1 MIAPMRTKAQGL
13 VSSVKWIEETYGR
26 TALDDVSRACSPEVR
41 ARLSSAIAIEWLP
54 IREVVELATHAD
66 RILGTGTGK
75 LAESLGE
82 AGARASL
89 RGPILRAVF
98 YLGRP
103 EFLIRKVTS
112 VWRQYNDQGQMHVR
126 AFETN
131 RATFELTDVDES
143 YVIFCALL
151 TGWFRE
157 LARATGI
164 VAPGVRHTE
173 CRARGEARCMW
184 EIRWAETED
193 A

>member
-1 MIAPMRTKAQGL
+1 L
-13 VSSVKWIEETYGR
+13 VSSVKWIEETYGKA
-26 TALDDVSRACSPEVR
+26 ALEDVARACSPEVR

-66 RILGTGTGK
+66 RLLGTGTGK
-75 LAESLGE
+75 LAESMGE
-82 AGARASL
+82 AGARSSL

-112 VWRQYNDQGQMHVR
+112 IWRQYSDQGEMHVR
-126 AFETN
+126 SFEAN
-131 RATFELTDVDES
+131 RATFELTGTDEQ
-143 YVIFCALL
+143 YTIYCALL

-164 VAPGVRHTE
+164 VAPSVRHTE
-173 CRARGEARCMW
+173 CLARGEARCFW
-184 EIRWAETED
+184 EMRWAEIEEGG
-193 A
+193 